1 MTDAFDQSVSMW
13 IQDLKQ
19 GDEEAA
25 ARIWSRYF
33 DRLVRVAGRR
43 LGNAPRRIA
52 DEEDVA
58 VSVFNGLCQGA
69 AAGRFEQLHNRDD
82 LWALLVAIA
91 GRKAVDQIRRQTSQ
105 KRGGTDLRGE
115 SVFQGGAEVA
125 AGFDGF
131 LQGEPTPEFLAIVEE
146 ENARLLDMLR
156 DDTQRE
162 IAQLRMAG
170 HSNEEI
176 AAQVGISLRSVVR
189 KLGVI
194 REVWSGELPEVEDSA
209 E

>member
-1 MTDAFDQSVSMW
+1 MW
-13 IQDLKQ
+13 IRDLKE
-19 GDEEAA
+19 GDESAA
-25 ARIWSRYF
+25 AQLWDRYF
-33 DRLVRVAGRR
+33 ERLVKVAARK
-43 LGNAPRRIA
+43 LGNAARRIA

-69 AAGRFEQLHNRDD
+69 AAGRFDQLQNRDD
-82 LWALLVAIA
+82 LWSLMVAIA

-115 SVFQGGAEVA
+115 SVFQAAADGN

-131 LQGEPTPEFLAIVEE
+131 LQDEPTPEFLAVVEE
-146 ENARLLDMLR
+146 ENTRLLNLLR
-156 DDTQRE
+156 DDTQRQ

-176 AAQVGISLRSVVR
+176 AETVGISLRSVVR

-194 REVWSGELPEVEDSA
+194 KDVWSDELPDD
-209 E
+209 